1 MKSQAVDKD
10 LKSQVKHYANL
21 PYTYAI
27 ERRNDQG
34 TYYVARIVELPDL
47 FMVGDTLVEAIVE
60 LESVK
65 EEWIQTYLALG
76 NKMPKP
82 LKLRNYKGNYPL
94 RMQPSLHEALAF
106 RAELEG
112 VSINHYVISALSRT
126 VGREEA
132 NQVEIH

>member
-1 MKSQAVDKD
+1 MKSQIVDKD
-10 LKSQVKHYANL
+10 LKSKVNHYANL

-27 ERRNDQG
+27 ERRDDQG

-47 FMVGDTLVEAIVE
+47 FMTGDTPAEAVGE

-65 EEWIQTYLALG
+65 EEWIQTYLELG
-76 NKMPKP
+76 NKMPRP
-82 LKLRNYKGNYPL
+82 LKSRNYKGNYPL

-112 VSINHYVISALSRT
+112 VSINQYMVSALSRT

-132 NQVEIH
+132 NQVKVH

>member
-1 MKSQAVDKD
+1 MKSQVVDKNS
-10 LKSQVKHYANL
+10 KGQVKHYANL
-21 PYTYAI
+21 PYTYVI
-27 ERRNDQG
+27 ERRDDQG

-47 FMVGDTLVEAIVE
+47 FMVGDTPVEAIDE

-65 EEWIQTYLALG
+65 EEWIQTYLELG
-76 NKMPKP
+76 NKLPQP

-94 RMQPSLHEALAF
+94 RMQPSLHEALAL

-112 VSINHYVISALSRT
+112 VSINQYMISALSRT

-132 NQVEIH
+132 NQLKVH